1 MKEIELNAEQLV
13 QILDSIEQKEQFY
26 FQSTL
31 VSQSR

>member
-13 QILDSIEQKEQFY
+13 QILDNIEQKEQFY
-26 FQSTL
+26 FHNTL